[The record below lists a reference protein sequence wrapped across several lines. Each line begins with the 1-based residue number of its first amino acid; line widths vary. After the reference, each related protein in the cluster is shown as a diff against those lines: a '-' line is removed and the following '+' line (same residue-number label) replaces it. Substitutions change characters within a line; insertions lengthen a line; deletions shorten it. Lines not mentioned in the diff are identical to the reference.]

1 MTGEKFDAA
10 VIGGGP
16 GGYVC
21 AIRCAQLGKKTLL
34 AESRDL
40 GGTCLNRGCIPT
52 KVLLHTAELY
62 DEIRSHGKELGLISG
77 GLRVDYAALAD
88 RKDRIAG
95 KLRRGVEALIKSRN
109 ITLVRG
115 AAELTGPKTFRVI
128 PPSGPAASGQQ
139 PGEYTTA
146 NLVIAAGS
154 EPASIPVPGAGLPG
168 VLNSD
173 GFLSLRELP
182 PSAVIVGGGVIGVEF
197 AALLSSLGRRVTILE
212 MLPRILNEADSGL
225 SGETARLLKRRG
237 VEIRTGAKLLEI
249 RAGTPEAAAGSANTG
264 TAKDSPGGADDGAP
278 GLICAYEE
286 GGLQR
291 QASGAI
297 VIMAVGR
304 RPLTKTLGLEAAGIA
319 SERGFITVDDH
330 LRTNVPGVYA
340 VGDLTG
346 KIQLAHVAS
355 AQGLAA
361 AANIAGKDTAM
372 RYDIVPACVYT
383 SPELAWVG
391 MTEDRIIAAGLPYRI
406 GSFPAAANG
415 RSMIMNQTEG
425 FVKILSHRDTGE
437 ILGAHIMAP
446 RATDLIAE
454 IAAAMRAE
462 AAVEEL
468 ADTIHPHPTVSEMIM
483 EAAHDAEGLCCH
495 KL

>member
-1 MTGEKFDAA
+1 MEEQFDVAI
-10 VIGGGP
+10 IGGGP

-34 AESRDL
+34 VESREL

-62 DEIRSHGKELGLISG
+62 DEIRGHGAELGLVSG
-77 GLRVDYAALAD
+77 DLAVDYAALAD

-95 KLRRGVEALIKSRN
+95 KLRRGVEALVKGRK

-115 AAELTGPKTFRVI
+115 AAELRGPKTFRVT
-128 PPSGPAASGQQ
+128 PSGNGSGPGQQ
-139 PGEYTTA
+139 GGEYTAA
-146 NLVIAAGS
+146 NLVLAAGS

-173 GFLSLRELP
+173 AFLSLRDLP
-182 PSAVIVGGGVIGVEF
+182 SSAVIVGGGVIGVEF
-197 AALLSSLGRRVTILE
+197 ASLLVSLGRKVTILE
-212 MLPRILNEADSGL
+212 MLPRILNEADSGV
-225 SGETARLLKRRG
+225 SGEMTRLLKRRG

-249 RAGTPEAAAGSANTG
+249 RTAAPEA
-264 TAKDSPGGADDGAP
+264 D
-278 GLICAYEE
+278 GLICVYEE
-286 GGLQR
+286 GGQQR
-291 QASGAI
+291 QAAGAI

-304 RPLTKTLGLEAAGIA
+304 RPLTKNLGLEAAGIA
-319 SERGFITVDDH
+319 SERGFITVDDR

-346 KIQLAHVAS
+346 KIQLAHAAG

-361 AANIAGKDTAM
+361 AANIAGRDTVM

-383 SPELAWVG
+383 GPELAWVG
-391 MTEDRIIAAGLPYRI
+391 MTEDRIIAEGLPYRT

-437 ILGAHIMAP
+437 ILGAHIMAS
-446 RATDLIAE
+446 RATDLIGE

-462 AAVEEL
+462 ATIEEL

>member
-1 MTGEKFDAA
+1 MTEEQFDVA

-21 AIRCAQLGKKTLL
+21 AIRCARLGKKTLL
-34 AESRDL
+34 VESREL

-62 DEIRSHGKELGLISG
+62 DEIRSHGKELGLVSE
-77 GLRVDYAALAD
+77 GLTVDYAALAD

-95 KLRRGVEALIKSRN
+95 KLRRGVEALVKNRG

-115 AAELTGPKTFRVI
+115 AAELTGPKSFRVVS
-128 PPSGPAASGQQ
+128 SGEAPGPGQQ
-139 PGEYTTA
+139 MGEYAAA

-173 GFLSLRELP
+173 AFLSLRELP
-182 PSAVIVGGGVIGVEF
+182 SSAVIVGGGVIGVEF

-225 SGETARLLKRRG
+225 SGEMAKVLKGRG

-249 RAGTPEAAAGSANTG
+249 RTGTPEAAAALADGGSTG
-264 TAKDSPGGADDGAP
+264 AGKAGGGSITP

-286 GGLQR
+286 GGQQK
-291 QASGAI
+291 QASGAM

-304 RPLTKTLGLEAAGIA
+304 RPLTKSLGLEAAGIA

-340 VGDLTG
+340 IGDLTG
-346 KIQLAHVAS
+346 KIQLAHAAS
-355 AQGLAA
+355 AQGLVA

-372 RYDIVPACVYT
+372 GYDIVPACVYT

-391 MTEDRIIAAGLPYRI
+391 MTEDRIIAAGLPYHT

-425 FVKILSHRDTGE
+425 FVKILSRRDTGE

-446 RATDLIAE
+446 RATDLIGE

-462 AAVEEL
+462 ATVEEL

-483 EAAHDAEGLCCH
+483 EAAHDTEGLCCH